1 MIEENTHSDKKEKDS
16 IIVENSELENNV
28 LKEEQPGSHN
38 VISDEQEAGT
48 KDSPRETGGPA
59 EPEVTGK
66 EITLEEII
74 GEETAG
80 QEIIGEETAGQEE
93 TEEKGTGK
101 TGKKFRWLK
110 RTALVIVIILASL
123 AMTFVHSLW
132 KDFTQDE
139 SYEGRDITVE
149 IPKNSSSRETA
160 KILQESGVIK
170 YKSSFL
176 VRLFFSE
183 YRGKLRYGTFQL
195 NDGMC
200 LDDVIA
206 CLSSG
211 GAVKKEESF
220 TVPEGYSVEMIA
232 DKLEKE
238 KIMSSNEFLEAVNKA
253 AANFAYADQ
262 LPAGDKVFYQ
272 LQGYLFPDTYS
283 ISEDMT
289 GDQLVNKM
297 LDNFQGKF
305 GEERQQKAQKMGL
318 SVEEVLIRASMI
330 QKETQI
336 PAEYPV
342 IAGVIN
348 NRLAKN
354 MKLQLDST
362 TVYAMTDGMYGVSR
376 VTYGDLELESPY
388 NTYYVK
394 GLPPGPIC
402 NPGLEAIDGVLNPQT
417 HNYLYFQMDKN
428 KNDGS
433 NLFFETYEEHS
444 AASASTAAPEE
455 KTTK

>member
-1 MIEENTHSDKKEKDS
+1 MIEENTHSDNKKHDS
-16 IIVENSELENNV
+16 MEVDNNELKVEQSGC
-28 LKEEQPGSHN
+28 PDR
-38 VISDEQEAGT
+38 ISDELGAGPEESNQ
-48 KDSPRETGGPA
+48 KASGQA
-59 EPEVTGK
+59 EPEMT
-66 EITLEEII
+66 
-74 GEETAG
+74 GEEAAD
-80 QEIIGEETAGQEE
+80 ESGQEE
-93 TEEKGTGK
+93 TEEEGTRK
-101 TGKKFRWLK
+101 TGQKFRWLK

-132 KDFTQDE
+132 KDFSEDE
-139 SYEGRDITVE
+139 SFEGKEITVE
-149 IPKNSSSRETA
+149 IPKNSSSRKTA

-176 VRLFFSE
+176 ARLFFSD
-183 YRGKLRYGTFQL
+183 YKGKLRYGTFQL

-200 LDDVIA
+200 LYDILA
-206 CLSSG
+206 ALSTG
-211 GAVKKEESF
+211 GAKKKEESF
-220 TVPEGYSVEMIA
+220 TVPEGYSIEMIA
-232 DKLEKE
+232 DKLENE
-238 KIMSSNEFLEAVNKA
+238 KIMGSDEFLGAVNRA

-283 ISEDMT
+283 ISENMT
-289 GDQLVNKM
+289 GDQLVKKM
-297 LDNFQGKF
+297 LDTFQKKF
-305 GEERQQKAQKMGL
+305 GEERQQQAQKMGL

-330 QKETQI
+330 QKETQV

-354 MKLQLDST
+354 MKLQMDST

-376 VTYGDLELESPY
+376 VTYDDLGLESPY

-402 NPGLEAIDGVLNPQT
+402 NPGLEAIDGVLNAQT

-444 AASASTAAPEE
+444 AASATTAAPEE
-455 KTTK
+455 TTTK